1 MLPMVSPFIDS
12 WLSRI
17 VEKNKKLNLITYS
30 CNHLKFDKDAKHTQW
45 RKDSGFNGDEK
56 RDAHIYK
63 NRLFIHIYQ
72 LTEKST
78 PNFLIVKTVGYN
90 HGQYH
95 TRCKYRKGLS
105 E

>member
-12 WLSRI
+12 WLSRT

-30 CNHLKFDKDAKHTQW
+30 CNHLKFDKDAKHAQW

-63 NRLFIHIYQ
+63 NRFGSISI
-72 LTEKST
+72 
-78 PNFLIVKTVGYN
+78 N
-90 HGQYH
+90 
-95 TRCKYRKGLS
+95 
-105 E
+105 